1 MDISI
6 ATTKGM
12 KLNVVKI
19 LGSFQMLI
27 PGQLLA
33 THLRGNHHPGS

>member
-1 MDISI
+1 MNISI

-19 LGSFQMLI
+19 LESFQMLI
-27 PGQLLA
+27 PGQHLA
-33 THLRGNHHPGS
+33 THLRGDHHPGS